1 MNPCTKKRSVSRG
14 CVSTSTLIASIAA
27 IGLICSSANANVI
40 VGGVSAQTEDIIVY
54 DSTTSSYSTFFDGS
68 NYGLSGRGI
77 DAFHVISADEI
88 LLSFDTG
95 GFVVGVGSISPQD
108 IFSFSFLTN
117 SFSLYFDGSDVGLG
131 NSAEGNVDAISLN
144 AAGDLILSTAGNV
157 NVSGVSAGGE
167 DLLVFT
173 AFSLGSNSSGVFS
186 LFQDG
191 SSFGLDQ
198 DSEDIDALFY
208 EPISGNTYMSTQ
220 GDFEIPG
227 LSGAGADVFVCENP
241 TSCASPSLFFDAS
254 AMGAANA
261 KVNSFSLNGSLSY
274 MSLQRRPI
282 PEPMSLALMLV
293 GLAGIVVTRR
303 RFPK

>member
-1 MNPCTKKRSVSRG
+1 MNAPDKQRLNSHACPTSRI
-14 CVSTSTLIASIAA
+14 LIAAIAA

-40 VGGVSAQTEDIIVY
+40 VGGVTANTEDIIVY

-77 DAFHVISADEI
+77 DAFHVISAEEI
-88 LLSFDTG
+88 LLSFDTDAFIT
-95 GFVVGVGSISPQD
+95 GFGTVASED
-108 IFSFSFLTN
+108 ILSFSFISN
-117 SFSLYFDGSDVGLG
+117 SFSRFFDGSDVGLSVSEGG
-131 NSAEGNVDAISLN
+131 NIDAISLN
-144 AAGDLILSTAGNV
+144 AAGNLILSTTGNV
-157 NVSGVSAGGE
+157 NVSGVSAGSE
-167 DLLVFT
+167 DLLSFT
-173 AFSLGSNSSGVFS
+173 AFAFGSTTSGSFS

-198 DSEDIDALFY
+198 DNENIDALFY
-208 EPISGNTYMSTQ
+208 DPISGNTYMSTQ

-227 LSGAGADVFVCENP
+227 LSGSGSDVFVCENP

-254 AMGAANA
+254 AIGAANA
-261 KVNSFSLNGSLSY
+261 KVNSFSLNGGLSY

-293 GLAGIVVTRR
+293 GLGGIVVTRR
-303 RFPK
+303 RFLK